1 MTEILRITDL
11 NAGYGK
17 ISVLR
22 DVNLQ
27 VNEKEIVAVIGPNG
41 AGKSTLL
48 KNICGLVHPTSGCIY
63 YKGKDIAGQPAHKA
77 IAAGVSYVPEGGNP
91 FLNMT
96 VFENLRIGAYSK
108 REVLNTDILNEI
120 FELFPV
126 LKDKQKQPART
137 LSGGQKQMLAIGRAL
152 SSKPDLLMLDEP
164 SLGLAPNLVKEIYGK
179 LQGLRNFGL
188 TVLLVEQDTSHALKL
203 ADRGYVLENG
213 IVRMEGTGFELAHSE
228 HVKTHYLG
236 L

>member
-1 MTEILRITDL
+1 MNEILTVTNL

-17 ISVLR
+17 VVVLR
-22 DVNLQ
+22 DVNLH
-27 VNEKEIVAVIGPNG
+27 VCEKEIVAVIGPNG

-48 KNICGLVHPTSGCIY
+48 KNICGLLRSTSGSVS
-63 YKGKDIAGQPAHKA
+63 YKGKEISGQPAHKT
-77 IAAGVSYVPEGGNP
+77 ISAGISYVPEGGNP

-96 VFENLRIGAYSK
+96 VFENLRIGAFSK
-108 REVLNTDILNEI
+108 REVLKSDILNEI
-120 FELFPV
+120 YDLFPI
-126 LKDKQKQPART
+126 LRERQKQPART

-152 SSKPDLLMLDEP
+152 TSQPDLLMLDEP

-179 LQGLRNFGL
+179 LQRLRDFGL
-188 TVLLVEQDTSHALKL
+188 TVLLVEQDTSHALRL

-213 IVRMEGTGFELAHSE
+213 IVRMEGSGLELARSE